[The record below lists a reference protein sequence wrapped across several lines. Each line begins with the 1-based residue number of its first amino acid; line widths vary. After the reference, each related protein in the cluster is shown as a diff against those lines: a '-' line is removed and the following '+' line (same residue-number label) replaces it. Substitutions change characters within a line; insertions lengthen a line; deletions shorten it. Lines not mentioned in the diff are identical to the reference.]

1 MSIMLM
7 KMLLLWPFIWQ
18 RWKTTFISE
27 ITKDDLGCWN
37 RIPEFDNETIW
48 LWLISFIRKDK
59 KNEKA
64 LHLTVCPS

>member
-18 RWKTTFISE
+18 RWKTTFISQ
-27 ITKDDLGCWN
+27 ITKDDFGCWN
-37 RIPEFDNETIW
+37 RIHEFDNETIW